1 MALSVNLYGLL
12 RVLIGRQE
20 MELPWQGGTLREM
33 IAQMADQYGKVVRDE
48 LLDEKG
54 ELDRAYAVFI
64 KGERVDDL
72 SVRIEE
78 GNEVVITSML
88 AGG

>member
-1 MALSVNLYGLL
+1 MAVIVNLYGLL
-12 RVLIGRQE
+12 RVLMGRQE
-20 MELPWQGGTLREM
+20 MELPWKGGTLGEM
-33 IAQMADQYGKVVRDE
+33 IAQMADQYGKVVREE
-48 LLDEKG
+48 LFDEKG